1 MAVSYRIEPDDTSDY
16 DGIVRMFRQAIA
28 EFEYK
33 TGEYPKKI
41 VITQP
46 LYAVLKAI
54 VMKHPNLGIYF
65 IREPDDMHKIQ
76 IMGVSADVVI
86 SKEYYFMLGDPI
98 QFPN

>member
-1 MAVSYRIEPDDTSDY
+1 MAVSYRIEPDDISDY
-16 DGIVRMFRQAIA
+16 DGIVRMFRQAIG

-46 LYAVLKAI
+46 LYAVLKSL
-54 VMKHPNLGIYF
+54 VVKHPNLGVYLIQ
-65 IREPDDMHKIQ
+65 EPDDMHKIQ
-76 IMGVSADVVI
+76 IMGVSVDVVI

-98 QFPN
+98 QFLN